1 MSATVT
7 ATASDRSDFRTVMV
21 GGTQIGVLTAVAVVA
36 FLIVSRQVPA
46 GMLQR
51 ALEAL
56 VVLAAGTAVSF
67 LPALL
72 TQARHVEGRA
82 AAVPGIPLD
91 LGRHRR
97 REYMVVPADLVDA
110 RHVPRLDR
118 RHRQRAAGG
127 PRRDLAPTRRDAG
140 AGRRGRSGGR
150 GAGRPA
156 RPRARPSG

>member
-56 VVLAAGTAVSF
+56 VVLAAGTAVRF
-67 LPALL
+67 LPPLL
-72 TQARHVEGRA
+72 TQARHVEGMAGA
-82 AAVPGIPLD
+82 AAIGPWGSGLVPPVHIA
-91 LGRHRR
+91 
-97 REYMVVPADLVDA
+97 V
-110 RHVPRLDR
+110 
-118 RHRQRAAGG
+118 
-127 PRRDLAPTRRDAG
+127 
-140 AGRRGRSGGR
+140 
-150 GAGRPA
+150 
-156 RPRARPSG
+156 

>member
-72 TQARHVEGRA
+72 TQARHVEGIAGA
-82 AAVPGIPLD
+82 AAIGLW
-91 LGRHRR
+91 GS
-97 REYMVVPADLVDA
+97 VVFTAIDIAVLRPFQAYPWTWDA
-110 RHVPRLDR
+110 I
-118 RHRQRAAGG
+118 GG
-127 PRRDLAPTRRDAG
+127 GSTWWY
-140 AGRRGRSGGR
+140 RSEEHTSELQS
-150 GAGRPA
+150 PYE
-156 RPRARPSG
+156 